1 MSDLP
6 LINSES
12 NTLNFLKLALL
23 VASLALVFG
32 CTSPKQP
39 RDSDKEV
46 PPPAERELRLKG
58 GAVELKLSDDEKI
71 RAKPKGGGAF
81 IELIIDY

>member
-1 MSDLP
+1 MHFP
-6 LINSES
+6 
-12 NTLNFLKLALL
+12 KLAL
-23 VASLALVFG
+23 VVVSLTLVFG
-32 CTSPKQP
+32 CTSTKQP
-39 RDSDKEV
+39 KDSDKEI

-81 IELIIDY
+81 FELIIDY

>member
-1 MSDLP
+1 LHFP
-6 LINSES
+6 
-12 NTLNFLKLALL
+12 KLAL
-23 VASLALVFG
+23 VVVSLTLVFG
-32 CTSPKQP
+32 CTSTKQP
-39 RDSDKEV
+39 QDSDKET

-81 IELIIDY
+81 FELIIDY